1 VRGAEDFFNA
11 SVRLR
16 TLRALQSVRERP
28 YFLSVSETPKDGGAE
43 QPLVEEETMTTTQR
57 ILMSAF
63 AVLAM
68 CATSAPVLSTSAQ
81 AQQRYYR
88 DSHRNYYYAPRSHG
102 YYNGSAAYSRG
113 YGGYYGGGGSYGG
126 SGSNGANYSSIDS
139 NGQRRT
145 GSDVG
150 NFGSGM

>member
-1 VRGAEDFFNA
+1 MA
-11 SVRLR
+11 
-16 TLRALQSVRERP
+16 
-28 YFLSVSETPKDGGAE
+28 
-43 QPLVEEETMTTTQR
+43 TTQR
-57 ILMSAF
+57 VLLSAF

-88 DSHRNYYYAPRSHG
+88 DSHRNYYYAPRSYG
-102 YYNGSAAYSRG
+102 YSYGSAPYSRS
-113 YGGYYGGGGSYGG
+113 YGGNYGGGAYYGG